1 MGLDFVNKLEPVT
14 YRWDMRSDYSKDF
27 SITPDGTHK
36 QQKLLG
42 GLLAQDV
49 EKLEREYGYKVEDET
64 AVLTDKH
71 QTNGNYGL
79 TYSKFIPV
87 LINAVQELSTQVD
100 ELKSELTA
108 LKGE

>member
-1 MGLDFVNKLEPVT
+1 MSRALGDLDHQNP
-14 YRWDMRSDYSKDF
+14 
-27 SITPDGTHK
+27 P
-36 QQKLLG
+36 KLLG

-49 EKLEREYGYKVEDET
+49 EKLEREYGYKVEDKT

-71 QTNGNYGL
+71 DINGNYGL

-100 ELKSELTA
+100 ELKQEVAT

>member
-1 MGLDFVNKLEPVT
+1 MGLNFVNKLEPVT
-14 YRWDMRSDYSKDF
+14 YRWDMRSDYSKDL

-36 QQKLLG
+36 KQKVSG

-64 AVLTDKH
+64 SIITDKN
-71 QTNGNYGL
+71 TNGSYGL

-100 ELKSELTA
+100 ELKSELLA